1 MLVLYYIKKMDSK
14 LIFDTLKVSK
24 GNEINQFK
32 NFQEKYHTIYLNLS
46 KNVNY
51 FVILNNYLPSIN
63 EALIEDITKS

>member
-1 MLVLYYIKKMDSK
+1 MDSK